1 MKQLVFVAA
10 LIAVASA
17 IISVDVNTQNL
28 VDEVGRV
35 RIFHGVNVVYKI
47 FPWHPSTDGFDP
59 VTSLVA
65 EDIANL
71 QSWGFNAV
79 RFGAMWPGVEPER
92 GVFNQ
97 TYLDVIKGMVDELGN
112 AGIYTIIDFHQDLIN
127 RRFCGEGIPDW
138 AVVVPDTLDFPMPAV
153 GLKKYPVDNT
163 TLYPDL
169 ETCLSKEFATYYFSD
184 QVGQAFQSLYDNA
197 EGIQD
202 EFIKYWQALATTFVD
217 TDSVLA
223 YEIINEPWAGNI
235 YKNPALLV
243 ELGHTDRVNLMPL
256 YEAVNAGI
264 REIDDQRAIMFEKN
278 LVDVYDSAFP
288 AGTPGG
294 VAFNNR
300 QILSYH
306 VYCGSSGPGPRHIGL
321 CDDEDLIFI
330 SGAMKDLKR
339 LGGGGFM
346 TEFGAVGNVTN
357 AYEML
362 EAMTTQA
369 DDHLQSWAYWQFKYY
384 NDLTTSGSSESFYL
398 ADGTLDI
405 VKVKTLSRTYAQATA
420 GLPIKMVFVA
430 ETSEFVF
437 TYLINT
443 NIVEP
448 TIIYLNEALYYS
460 NGYTATIVQGD
471 AVITSPSTN
480 ILNVVPSS
488 TTVNGSTVTI
498 HIVKK

>member
-1 MKQLVFVAA
+1 MDLRNSKWIV
-10 LIAVASA
+10 LIAIVVSA
-17 IISVDVNTQNL
+17 LISVDVNTQSL

-138 AVVVPDTLDFPMPAV
+138 AVVVPDTLDFPLPAD
-153 GLKKYPVDNT
+153 GFKKYPLDNT

-169 ETCLSKEFATYYFSD
+169 ETCLSKLFVLYYFSD
-184 QVGQAFQSLYDNA
+184 QVGQAFQSLYDN
-197 EGIQD
+197 EQGIQD
-202 EFIKYWQALATTFVD
+202 EFIKYWQALATTLVD

-235 YKNPALLV
+235 YKNPALLQ
-243 ELGHTDRVNLMPL
+243 DASIVNLLPM
-256 YEAVNAGI
+256 YKAVNEAI
-264 REIDDQRAIMFEKN
+264 RQIDDKRSIMFQKPLIGIHETS
-278 LVDVYDSAFP
+278 YP
-288 AGTPGG
+288 AGAPGG
-294 VAFNNR
+294 TDYNDR

-306 VYCGSSGPGPRHIGL
+306 IYCGATGEGPRHTSL
-321 CDDEDLIFI
+321 CNGIDNMMWNE
-330 SGAMKDLKR
+330 SMSNMKH

-362 EAMTTQA
+362 EAMANDA
-369 DDHLQSWAYWQFKYY
+369 DRYLQSWAYWQFKYY

-405 VKVKTLSRTYAQATA
+405 VKVKTLSRTYAPATA

-443 NIVEP
+443 NIV
-448 TIIYLNEALYYS
+448 
-460 NGYTATIVQGD
+460 
-471 AVITSPSTN
+471 
-480 ILNVVPSS
+480 
-488 TTVNGSTVTI
+488 
-498 HIVKK
+498 